1 METLAARQRVA
12 PECITLPTALQ
23 NHELRKPCILLQQD
37 LGRSALIG
45 KRFLRRRAL
54 RNRKLGFHLPNP
66 GLRNKILKGT
76 AGWRPLLLTACMRG
90 CMEKPS
96 SGIAWEM
103 GSAADCR
110 NRLNKPDLGGRPAA
124 SLVSRLNGHL
134 WEHLWCPLCGS
145 VSTFAARL
153 WTEPVLQK
161 GPSTRLHLVD
171 PYPSLNPAD
180 PHSHLGVHSPLSLD
194 LGRPLIGV
202 ALALSL
208 VLHLSVC
215 TPAHATSTPQEPPC
229 VVAPS
234 PKATASFE
242 GGNSNWTGGNHLEQ
256 YEFHV
261 AAPDYS
267 LGAESLESVSVE
279 DQGVLKEV
287 GFDLPDVEE
296 PEESEGP
303 QASTTGGSFSKTST
317 SNNHVKTGGSEQEVL
332 HTSKPQSPAAW
343 ATLSVPA
350 VLSHPPQIP
359 HLKLPPWLNQARL
372 QQFLAEAGE
381 AWGKMNLTI
390 TRNTIHC
397 ITRGWW
403 FGLPRGLEV
412 SEQAYVVRA
421 GESLGSVAGFLGVPV
436 EDLKA
441 TNPGVSNPLTPGQ
454 SLQVPMQ
461 RQLVLVDRKWRKRK
475 RKPGKGVLSFC
486 ENAPRPIRAA
496 LLMLTDKWDRVSSFD
511 NLKLGA
517 D

>member
-1 METLAARQRVA
+1 M
-12 PECITLPTALQ
+12 
-23 NHELRKPCILLQQD
+23 D
-37 LGRSALIG
+37 
-45 KRFLRRRAL
+45 RA
-54 RNRKLGFHLPNP
+54 
-66 GLRNKILKGT
+66 
-76 AGWRPLLLTACMRG
+76 
-90 CMEKPS
+90 S
-96 SGIAWEM
+96 SGVAWEM
-103 GSAADCR
+103 GSAADLG
-110 NRLNKPDLGGRPAA
+110 NRLNKPGCGAGWGSRPAA
-124 SLVSRLNGHL
+124 SLVSRLNKHL

-153 WTEPVLQK
+153 WTEPVLPAETSN
-161 GPSTRLHLVD
+161 GLHMAD
-171 PYPSLNPAD
+171 PHSNLNPAD
-180 PHSHLGVHSPLSLD
+180 LCSHLGVHSPLALE

-215 TPAHATSTPQEPPC
+215 SPAHATSPPQEPPC

-234 PKATASFE
+234 PKATASFAE
-242 GGNSNWTGGNHLEQ
+242 GNSNRTGGNHLEQ

-261 AAPDYS
+261 AAPYYS
-267 LGAESLESVSVE
+267 LGVESLEPVRVGE
-279 DQGVLKEV
+279 QGVLEEV
-287 GFDLPDVEE
+287 GFDLPASNGVEE
-296 PEESEGP
+296 PKEPEGP
-303 QASTTGGSFSKTST
+303 QASTTGGSSSKTST
-317 SNNHVKTGGSEQEVL
+317 SNNRVKTGGSEREVL

-486 ENAPRPIRAA
+486 ENAPQPIRTA
-496 LLMLTDKWDRVSSFD
+496 LLMLTDKWDRVSCSTWLD
-511 NLKLGA
+511 RWRGA
-517 D
+517 FGMWIRMDCVRTVREDCLQGGY